1 MLVTPLGKSAVISIS
16 LWRHNES
23 DSVLNH
29 QPDDCLLKRVFT
41 SRSMDTS
48 KPLVTSLCEGNSL
61 VTDEFPAQMASKA
74 ENVSIW
80 WRHHVWFHFP
90 EVDKEHGWCITSM
103 HEIVTHRKLRKLLAF
118 EKKTAKLIGTLGSKY
133 KAATEISFRET
144 FGGPKVNTES
154 VNGRHRLVKQNWF
167 RLPKIKQ
174 CYD

>member
-1 MLVTPLGKSAVISIS
+1 MRCLSWVWWGALIVLWWNRIALLYRYHLMLVTPLGKSAVISIS

-29 QPDDCLLKRVFT
+29 QPDDCLPKRVFT

-48 KPLVTSLCEGNSL
+48 KPLVTGLCEGNSL

-74 ENVSIW
+74 ENVSTW

-118 EKKTAKLIGTLGSKY
+118 EKKRKINWYSRIEIQSGHWNLI
-133 KAATEISFRET
+133 
-144 FGGPKVNTES
+144 
-154 VNGRHRLVKQNWF
+154 
-167 RLPKIKQ
+167 
-174 CYD
+174 